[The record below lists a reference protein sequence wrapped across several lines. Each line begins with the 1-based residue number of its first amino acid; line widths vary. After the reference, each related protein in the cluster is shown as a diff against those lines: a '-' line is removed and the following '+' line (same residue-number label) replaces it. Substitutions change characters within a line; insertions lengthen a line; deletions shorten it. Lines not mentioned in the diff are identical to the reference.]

1 MRHQPDDRA
10 GTDPPLHQPV
20 GSSRVPAAATR
31 RPAALDA
38 YQAHG
43 RIIPGTLVEHLDT
56 IADYWIEHHAR
67 GDTTA
72 ITTTTNDHVDAINHH
87 IQQRRVEHGDLDP
100 TWSAPIAD
108 GEALVG
114 DIVATRRND
123 RHLHTSSGDTVRN
136 RELWTITDIGTGGDL
151 TVTQVGGH
159 GTVTLPADYVRE
171 HVRLGYA
178 ATEPGNQSDTET
190 GSITLATPA
199 TTGRGLYVAMT
210 RGEQENL
217 VLGPSPKPT
226 TSPKPATSS
235 KQSSPATAPTSP
247 P

>member
-1 MRHQPDDRA
+1 M
-10 GTDPPLHQPV
+10 
-20 GSSRVPAAATR
+20 GSSRVTQVATR
-31 RPAALDA
+31 RPASPRRLPGPRADHPRHPRRAPRHDRRRLD
-38 YQAHG
+38 
-43 RIIPGTLVEHLDT
+43 RR
-56 IADYWIEHHAR
+56 HAA
-67 GDTTA
+67 GKTTA

-87 IQQRRVEHGDLDP
+87 IQQRRIEHGDLDP

-178 ATEPGNQSDTET
+178 ATEPGNQSDTQT

-199 TTGRGLYVAMT
+199 TTGAGCTWR
-210 RGEQENL
+210 
-217 VLGPSPKPT
+217 
-226 TSPKPATSS
+226 
-235 KQSSPATAPTSP
+235 
-247 P
+247 